1 MPSRPSRVVALSL
14 LLLTLPASACK
25 TWRTS
30 DLAPRQLI
38 EETRPSSLRVTQA
51 DGEHVYLR
59 APAISG
65 DSVVG
70 ERLKRGPA
78 PVPIAIPMERV
89 SEVATSE
96 VSANRTVLAFLVPL
110 VGFLAIIGS
119 QLDYG
124 GGWDWGSGS
133 Y

>member
-1 MPSRPSRVVALSL
+1 MPSRPSRIVAISL
-14 LLLTLPASACK
+14 LLLTLPASACRS
-25 TWRTS
+25 WRTS

-38 EETRPSSLRVTQA
+38 EEARPSSLRVTQS

-59 APAISG
+59 SPAISG

-96 VSANRTVLAFLVPL
+96 FSGNRTVLAVLVPI
-110 VGFLAIIGS
+110 VGFLAIVAS
-119 QLDYG
+119 QLEYSLG
-124 GGWDWGSGS
+124 PGS